1 VLFDFG
7 KYTLKEDA
15 RIALAKIAGII
26 ISHPGLNLQ
35 VEGYTDSIGSSEFN
49 QKLSEQRAD
58 GVRDFLAQ
66 QGLDPHSMTSL
77 GYGPQFP
84 VATNDT
90 AAGRKLNR
98 RVELVVSGEVIG
110 VKIGT
115 PPATDAA
122 VAKRARSCREISQE
136 FARPRSAVLGCP

>member
-1 VLFDFG
+1 
-7 KYTLKEDA
+7 
-15 RIALAKIAGII
+15 
-26 ISHPGLNLQ
+26 
-35 VEGYTDSIGSSEFN
+35 
-49 QKLSEQRAD
+49 
-58 GVRDFLAQ
+58 VRDFLAQ
-66 QGLDPHSMTSL
+66 QGLDSHSMTSL

-115 PPATDAA
+115 PPAT
-122 VAKRARSCREISQE
+122 QQ
-136 FARPRSAVLGCP
+136 

>member
-1 VLFDFG
+1 
-7 KYTLKEDA
+7 
-15 RIALAKIAGII
+15 
-26 ISHPGLNLQ
+26 LQ
-35 VEGYTDSIGSSEFN
+35 VEGYTDSIGSTEFN

-66 QGLDPHSMTSL
+66 QGLDPHSMTAL

-98 RVELVVSGEVIG
+98 RVELVISGEVIG

-115 PPATDAA
+115 PPAT
-122 VAKRARSCREISQE
+122 QQ
-136 FARPRSAVLGCP
+136 